1 MLNDKLK
8 NYKIILAS
16 ASPRRKKLME
26 DMGIDFEVHTKKIK
40 EVFPSSYSP
49 IEVAKYLCE
58 LKSDAFYDDELL
70 PNKLII
76 TSDTLVA
83 IDDEILGKPMSRKI
97 AEETLI
103 KLSGRKHTVVTGV
116 CLRTANKKSSFTVST
131 DVFFMKLSPE
141 EIDYYITNFMPF
153 DKAGAY
159 GIQEW
164 LGHIA
169 IEKIEGSYFNV
180 MGLPTH
186 KLYEELLKF
195 AD

>member
-8 NYKIILAS
+8 NYRIILAS

-26 DMGIDFEVHTKKIK
+26 EMGIDFEVQTKKVN
-40 EVFPSSYSP
+40 EVYPPSYSP
-49 IEVAKYLCE
+49 CEVAKHLSE
-58 LKSDAFYDDELL
+58 VKSQAFHDDELL

-97 AEETLI
+97 AEETLN
-103 KLSGRKHTVVTGV
+103 KLSGRKHKVVTGV
-116 CLRTANKKSSFTVST
+116 CLRTAKKKHTFIVTT
-131 DVFFMKLSPE
+131 DVFFKDLSPE
-141 EIDYYITNFMPF
+141 EIDFYITNFMPF

-169 IEKIEGSYFNV
+169 IEKIDGSYFNV

-195 AD
+195 ID